1 MKKYEEQ
8 KYTPGQS
15 VAQAQQALQQHQAV
29 KPGQYQSQWQGK
41 IDGLLG
47 QIQNRPN
54 FSYDINAD
62 AMYQQVLQNYIQQGQ
77 QAMMDTIGQTTAL
90 TGGYANSYAQNAG
103 QQAYQGYL
111 KGAHSQMPQFYQMAL
126 DKYKM
131 DGDQLMQQLGILQD
145 QEKQDY
151 GRYMDALNLYLSEQ
165 DRLQSIYENERNFDY
180 SQWESDRNFGY
191 GKYRDEMED
200 QYKADRDKVADD
212 QWLQQWKHQKERDR
226 IEDEQWRQQ
235 YEESIRQ
242 FNKNYDLKV
251 QEMQMQA
258 AAAAAAARRSAAAS
272 AQKNNVSWGVGISEQ
287 RNQGGIKG
295 SGWDYTKHNIQQLV
309 NRGDMAGLDKYMS
322 SVVDSK
328 GTTLAD
334 QMSEKQYNE
343 VMNIIKK
350 KKR

>member
-1 MKKYEEQ
+1 MKVYEEK

-15 VAQAQQALQQHQAV
+15 VVQAQQALQQHQAV

-41 IDGLLG
+41 IDGILG

-77 QAMMDTIGQTTAL
+77 QAMMDTMGQTTAL

-131 DGDQLMQQLGILQD
+131 EGDQLMQQLGVVQD
-145 QEKQDY
+145 QEQKAY
-151 GRYMDALNLYLSEQ
+151 GRYMDAMNMYLAEQ
-165 DRLQSIYENERNFDY
+165 DRLQGIYENERNYDY
-180 SQWESDRNFGY
+180 DRWADDRDFGY
-191 GKYRDEMED
+191 GKHRDELED
-200 QYKADRDKVADD
+200 QYRADRDKVSDE
-212 QWLQQWKHQKERDR
+212 QWLQQWQYQQERDK
-226 IEDEQWRQQ
+226 IKDEQWQKE
-235 YEESIRQ
+235 YEESVRQ
-242 FNKNYDLKV
+242 YNESMAW
-251 QEMQMQA
+251 QREQA
-258 AAAAAAARRSAAAS
+258 AKRSS
-272 AQKNNVSWGVGISEQ
+272 GGGGGSRGGSGGSGSSGWGSGISEQ

-343 VMNIIKK
+343 VMNIINK

>member
-1 MKKYEEQ
+1 MKVYEEK

-15 VAQAQQALQQHQAV
+15 VVQAQQALQQHQAV

-77 QAMMDTIGQTTAL
+77 QAMMDTMGQTTAL

-111 KGAHSQMPQFYQMAL
+111 KGAHSQMPQFFQMAL

-131 DGDQLMQQLGILQD
+131 EGDQLMQQLGVVQD
-145 QEKQDY
+145 QEQKAY
-151 GRYMDALNLYLSEQ
+151 GRYMDAMNMYLAEQ
-165 DRLQSIYENERNFDY
+165 DRLQGIYENERNYDY
-180 SQWESDRNFGY
+180 DRWADDRDFGY
-191 GKYRDEMED
+191 GKHRDELED
-200 QYKADRDKVADD
+200 QYRADRDKVSDE
-212 QWLQQWKHQKERDR
+212 QWLQQWQYQQERDK
-226 IEDEQWRQQ
+226 IKDEQWQKE
-235 YEESIRQ
+235 YEESVRQ
-242 FNKNYDLKV
+242 YNESMAW
-251 QEMQMQA
+251 QREQA
-258 AAAAAAARRSAAAS
+258 AKRSS
-272 AQKNNVSWGVGISEQ
+272 GGGGGSRGGSGGSGSSGWGSGISEQ

-343 VMNIIKK
+343 VMNIINK

>member
-1 MKKYEEQ
+1 MKAYEEK

-15 VAQAQQALQQHQAV
+15 VVQAQQALQQHQAI

-47 QIQNRPN
+47 QIQNRPSFN
-54 FSYDINAD
+54 YDINAD

-77 QAMMDTIGQTTAL
+77 QAMMDTMGQTTAL

-131 DGDQLMQQLGILQD
+131 EGDQLMQQLGVVQD
-145 QEKQDY
+145 QEQQAY
-151 GRYMDALNLYLSEQ
+151 GRYMDAMNMYLAEQ
-165 DRLQSIYENERNFDY
+165 DRLQGIYESERNYDY
-180 SQWESDRNFGY
+180 DRWADDRDFGY
-191 GKYRDEMED
+191 GKHRDELED
-200 QYKADRDKVADD
+200 QYRTDRDKVSDE
-212 QWLQQWKHQKERDR
+212 QWLQQWQYQQERDK
-226 IEDEQWRQQ
+226 IKDEQWQKE
-235 YEESIRQ
+235 YEESVRQ
-242 FNKNYDLKV
+242 YNESMAW
-251 QEMQMQA
+251 QREQA
-258 AAAAAAARRSAAAS
+258 AKRSS
-272 AQKNNVSWGVGISEQ
+272 GGGRGSSGGSGSSGWGSGISEQ

-309 NRGDMAGLDKYMS
+309 NRGDMAGLDKYMNQ
-322 SVVDSK
+322 VA
-328 GTTLAD
+328 G
-334 QMSEKQYNE
+334 QMNE
-343 VMNIIKK
+343 SQFNQAMSIINK

>member
-1 MKKYEEQ
+1 MKVYEEK

-15 VAQAQQALQQHQAV
+15 VVQAQQALQQHQAV
-29 KPGQYQSQWQGK
+29 KPGEYQSQWQGK

-77 QAMMDTIGQTTAL
+77 QAMMDTMGQTTAL
-90 TGGYANSYAQNAG
+90 TGGYANSYAQSAG

-111 KGAHSQMPQFYQMAL
+111 KGAHSQMPQFFQMAL

-131 DGDQLMQQLGILQD
+131 EGDQLMQQLGVVQD
-145 QEKQDY
+145 QEQKAY
-151 GRYMDALNLYLSEQ
+151 GRYMDAMNMYLAEQ
-165 DRLQSIYENERNFDY
+165 DRLQGIYENERNYDY
-180 SQWESDRNFGY
+180 DRWADDRDFGY
-191 GKYRDEMED
+191 GKHRDELED
-200 QYKADRDKVADD
+200 QYRADRDKVSDE
-212 QWLQQWKHQKERDR
+212 QWLQQWQYQQERDK
-226 IEDEQWRQQ
+226 IKDEQWQKE
-235 YEESIRQ
+235 YEESVRQ
-242 FNKNYDLKV
+242 YNESMAW
-251 QEMQMQA
+251 QREQA
-258 AAAAAAARRSAAAS
+258 AKRSS
-272 AQKNNVSWGVGISEQ
+272 GGGGGSRGGSGGSGSSGWGSGISEQ

-343 VMNIIKK
+343 VMNIINK

>member
-1 MKKYEEQ
+1 MKVYEEK

-15 VAQAQQALQQHQAV
+15 VVQAQQALQQHQAV

-131 DGDQLMQQLGILQD
+131 EGDQLMQQLGVVQD
-145 QEKQDY
+145 QEQQAY
-151 GRYMDALNLYLSEQ
+151 GRYMDALNMYLAEQ
-165 DRLQSIYENERNFDY
+165 DRLQNIYESERNYDY
-180 SQWESDRNFGY
+180 DRWADDRDFGY
-191 GKYRDEMED
+191 GKHRDELED
-200 QYKADRDKVADD
+200 QYRADRDKVSDD
-212 QWLQQWKHQKERDR
+212 QWLQQWQYQQERDKIKDQQWQKE
-226 IEDEQWRQQ
+226 
-235 YEESIRQ
+235 YEESVRQ
-242 FNKNYDLKV
+242 YNESMAW
-251 QEMQMQA
+251 QREQA
-258 AAAAAAARRSAAAS
+258 SRRSS
-272 AQKNNVSWGVGISEQ
+272 GGGGGGRRSSGSSGSSGWGAGISEQ
-287 RNQGGIKG
+287 RNQSGIKG

-309 NRGDMAGLDKYMS
+309 NRGDMAGLDKYMNQ
-322 SVVDSK
+322 VA
-328 GTTLAD
+328 G
-334 QMSEKQYNE
+334 QMNE
-343 VMNIIKK
+343 AQFNQAMSIINK

>member
-1 MKKYEEQ
+1 MKVYEEK

-15 VAQAQQALQQHQAV
+15 VVQAQQALQQHQAV
-29 KPGQYQSQWQGK
+29 KPGEYQSQWQGK

-77 QAMMDTIGQTTAL
+77 QAMMDTMGQTTAL

-131 DGDQLMQQLGILQD
+131 EGDQLMQQLGVVQD
-145 QEKQDY
+145 QEQKAY
-151 GRYMDALNLYLSEQ
+151 GRYMDAMNMYLAEQ
-165 DRLQSIYENERNFDY
+165 DRLQGIYENERNYDY
-180 SQWESDRNFGY
+180 DRWADDRDFGY
-191 GKYRDEMED
+191 GKHRDELED
-200 QYKADRDKVADD
+200 QYRADRDKVSDE
-212 QWLQQWKHQKERDR
+212 QWLQQWQYQQERDK
-226 IEDEQWRQQ
+226 IKDEQWQKE
-235 YEESIRQ
+235 YEESVRQ
-242 FNKNYDLKV
+242 YNESMAW
-251 QEMQMQA
+251 QREQA
-258 AAAAAAARRSAAAS
+258 AKRSS
-272 AQKNNVSWGVGISEQ
+272 GGGGGSRGGSGGSGSSGWGSGISEQ

-343 VMNIIKK
+343 VMNIINK

>member
-1 MKKYEEQ
+1 MKVYEEK

-15 VAQAQQALQQHQAV
+15 VVQAQQALQQHQAA

-47 QIQNRPN
+47 QIQNRPA
-54 FSYDINAD
+54 FEYDIDSD
-62 AMYQQVLQNYIQQGQ
+62 ALYQQVLQNYIQQGQ
-77 QAMMDTIGQTTAL
+77 QAMMDTMGQTTAL

-103 QQAYQGYL
+103 QQAYHGYL

-131 DGDQLMQQLGILQD
+131 EGDQLMQQLGVMQD
-145 QEKQDY
+145 QEQQAY
-151 GRYMDALNLYLSEQ
+151 GRYMDAMNMFLAEQ
-165 DRLQSIYENERNFDY
+165 DRLQGIYENERNYDY
-180 SQWESDRNFGY
+180 DRWADDRDFGY
-191 GKYRDEMED
+191 GKHRDELED
-200 QYKADRDKVADD
+200 QYRADRDKVSDE
-212 QWLQQWKHQKERDR
+212 QWLQQWQYQQERDK
-226 IEDEQWRQQ
+226 IKDEQWQKE
-235 YEESIRQ
+235 YEESVRQ
-242 FNKNYDLKV
+242 YNESMAW
-251 QEMQMQA
+251 QREQA
-258 AAAAAAARRSAAAS
+258 AKRSS
-272 AQKNNVSWGVGISEQ
+272 GGGGSSRGGSGGSGSSGWGSGISEQ

-343 VMNIIKK
+343 VMNIINK